1 MVFIQK
7 SFSVIGQFLKLLGGT
22 MHSLHVKSSLIGQW
36 GLLSAKLYLL
46 LPAKLWEGN
55 VFTNVCLSTGGV
67 CHFLAGCLVPFSFW
81 VYSSRGSTWGGG
93 GSAFNGYRFRVCLQ
107 GEGGTFW
114 KSDLFG
120 TGTLVESNLL
130 VESGVLLW
138 PSG

>member
-55 VFTNVCLSTGGV
+55 VFTNVCLSTGGYAISWLAAWS
-67 CHFLAGCLVPFSFW
+67 HFPSGYIPPGGLP
-81 VYSSRGSTWGGG
+81 GGG
-93 GSAFNGYRFRVCLQ
+93 GSASNGYRFRVCLQ